1 MSYASLLLILHD
13 VVKMEGFPVVWLWS
27 QGLAPCF
34 KLTKREKTLSRDLLL
49 FLIYYLVFTKYFT
62 SETDVYTPTDQIR
75 YQPHPLS

>member
-1 MSYASLLLILHD
+1 
-13 VVKMEGFPVVWLWS
+13 MEGFPVVWLWS

-75 YQPHPLS
+75 VTIYLTDLATAFCCSLNNR